1 MNMNT
6 THFVI
11 MNNMNTTNMINQMN
25 MMHVMNNHHNTT
37 ETMCNL
43 TGMDV
48 VIIIVGFILLIWGGV
63 KVSEWLFDKTYNM
76 KMPWDSIVF
85 IGGIFGYIIVGVVVI
100 GLFVTLI

>member
-1 MNMNT
+1 MNT

-25 MMHVMNNHHNTT
+25 MMHVMNHHNTT
-37 ETMCNL
+37 ETVCNI
-43 TGMDV
+43 TGVDM

-63 KVSEWLFDKTYNM
+63 KVTEWLFDKTYNM
-76 KMPWDSIVF
+76 KEPWDVIVF
-85 IGGIFGYIIVGVVVI
+85 IGGIIGYIIVGVMVI